1 MNTLKKTLAL
11 VSTLAMAATVF
22 AGCGKD
28 DDDSSDN
35 SSNTAATTAANNDT
49 EDATTEDGGDDD
61 SDANTD
67 TDTTS
72 NATKSEEVGAIDASV
87 GTGGDTFT
95 VAAWNAD
102 DVPALIAQWKGTD
115 YDQMKTDLAD
125 NKVDGIELINFQVG
139 GGDASAKY
147 DELFNSG
154 KDLDV
159 YFCEADWALKYINDD
174 SKTLAL
180 EKLGFT
186 DANFADIYAY
196 TDQIGKDANGVRK
209 GVSWQAAAG
218 GFAYRADLAEEYLGV
233 TSPEEMQ
240 AQIGDWDKFVAAAQ
254 TIADKSG
261 GKTALADT
269 IGGMWQAFA
278 CGRTQAWV
286 DANDTLVV
294 DDSCKEFADTAKQL
308 WDMGGVTK
316 NEQWAE
322 DGSWQAAGVDGSCM
336 GYFVSTWGFGGF
348 FLDANGGV
356 GGETYGKWAVC
367 QGPTPYYW
375 GGTWIVVNPAT
386 DNGQEAQDF
395 IKSATVVNDQ
405 MKTYSTTK
413 PEFVNNKTVMDD
425 LISSG
430 TVFNQ
435 DITGE
440 FKDGQNFYAEL
451 AKNVES
457 IDFNGLITPYDAAIK
472 TQFINAVKENYLTG
486 ASWEDTVS
494 AFEDNVVANVPGVS
508 IG

>member
-28 DDDSSDN
+28 EDKDSS
-35 SSNTAATTAANNDT
+35 SSNNTAATTAANN
-49 EDATTEDGGDDD
+49 EEGGNAEETTAAEEGG
-61 SDANTD
+61 ND

-87 GTGGDTFT
+87 ATGGDTFT

-115 YDQMKTDLAD
+115 YEQMKTDLAD

-180 EKLGFT
+180 DKLGFT
-186 DANFADIYAY
+186 DANFADIYSY
-196 TDQIGKDANGVRK
+196 TDEIGKDSNGVRK

-269 IGGMWQAFA
+269 LGGMWQAFA

-286 DANDTLVV
+286 DENDVLQI
-294 DDSCKEFADTAKQL
+294 DDSCKKFADTAKTL

-316 NEQWAE
+316 NEQWAS

-395 IKSATVVNDQ
+395 IKSATVSNDQ

-413 PEFVNNKTVMDD
+413 PEFVNNKTVMDE
-425 LISSG
+425 LIGSG
-430 TVFNQ
+430 TVFNK

-457 IDFNGLITPYDAAIK
+457 INFNGLITPYDAAIK
-472 TQFINAVKENYLTG
+472 SQFINAVKENYLTG